1 MTETVAAASRELTG
15 TERAVLDAVRDL
27 ARRGELV
34 RDLGALLRIPS
45 ITGTDAEA
53 DVQQWM
59 AHRLERL
66 GLDVDH
72 WRMDLDDLAGRDG
85 YPGTEAPRTEA
96 WGVVGTSHGA
106 DGDPGAPAVVLQG
119 HVDVVPPGDP

>member
-1 MTETVAAASRELTG
+1 MSETVGATTRELSD

-45 ITGTDAEA
+45 ITGSDAEA
-53 DVQQWM
+53 DAQQWV

-72 WRMDLDDLAGRDG
+72 WRMDLDALARRDG

-96 WGVVGTSHGA
+96 WGVAGTSHDGR
-106 DGDPGAPAVVLQG
+106 DGDPGDEPAIVLQG
-119 HVDVVPPGDP
+119 HVDV